1 MSADRPADP
10 RRPSQPDADPA
21 GVYGFAEPEPPPPP
35 RPPVPQ
41 AEHIPRP
48 ADDLGEELDLDA
60 DLAAPP
66 PAAGEEPHRRKKRKR
81 RRPDDDAEPA
91 ADDDPGYGPRSGE
104 IGDRILEREETE
116 PPYPWWAVP
125 AVLVGVGMALC
136 LIPVIA
142 LAVKEGAAA
151 GGVVALA
158 AFGGLVAEVLV
169 LSVLLAVVG
178 ALVGIDYGPLP
189 EAVLKLAA
197 VAAVVTGLLGA
208 GAAAGPVPGLICG
221 GVLALAVGIGLFQAL
236 FRLAVYETL
245 LTLGGILA
253 VSLGVQFLLFSVLM
267 NARR

>member
-10 RRPSQPDADPA
+10 RRPKPDADPTA
-21 GVYGFAEPEPPPPP
+21 GVYGFAEPEPPPLP
-35 RPPVPQ
+35 RPPLPPP
-41 AEHIPRP
+41 EHIPRP
-48 ADDLGEELDLDA
+48 AEDLGEELDLDA

-66 PAAGEEPHRRKKRKR
+66 AAGGEPHRRKKRKR
-81 RRPDDDAEPA
+81 RRPDEDAEPA
-91 ADDDPGYGPRSGE
+91 VEDDPGYGPRSGE
-104 IGDRILEREETE
+104 IGDRILQREETE

-125 AVLVGVGMALC
+125 SVLVGVGMALC
-136 LIPVIA
+136 LIPVVA
-142 LAVKEGAAA
+142 LAVREGAAA

-197 VAAVVTGLLGA
+197 VASVVTGLLGA

-221 GVLALAVGIGLFQAL
+221 GVLALAVGIGLFQGL

-253 VSLGVQFLLFSVLM
+253 VSFGVQFLLFSVLM